1 MRFSSAIKTVAIGFA
16 LYASGGAALA
26 QGGRNAE
33 EMKKAEAA
41 ARAEQNAKTLGADPA
56 AKLPPATVPAD
67 PQNIWDLDL
76 SSGGRVRIQLR
87 PDIAPNH
94 VERIKQLTRQGFY
107 NGLKFHRVI
116 PGFMAQGGDPKGD
129 GTGGS
134 TLPDLTAEF
143 NPMPHLRGTVSM
155 ARAQDDNSANSQFFI
170 VLLPRMQL
178 DKKYT
183 VFGRVI
189 DGMQYVDA
197 IAPGEPPADPTLIL
211 QASIDSDGK
220 PPVTA
225 LPTPPRLPTAIA
237 LPPSTSAPS
246 TEAPASPAPAPVKKP
261 VRAKK
266 K

>member
-1 MRFSSAIKTVAIGFA
+1 MRFTCALKTVAIGFA
-16 LYASGGAALA
+16 LTASGLAMA
-26 QGGRNAE
+26 QGGGGGGGQDL
-33 EMKKAEAA
+33 KKAETAA
-41 ARAEQNAKTLGADPA
+41 KAEQNAKLLGTDLTP
-56 AKLPPATVPAD
+56 KLPPAVVPAD

-87 PDIAPNH
+87 PDIAPAH
-94 VERIKQLTRQGFY
+94 VERIKELTRQGFY

-134 TLPDLTAEF
+134 TQPDLKAEF

-155 ARAQDDNSANSQFFI
+155 ARAQGEDSANSQFFI

-189 DGMQYVDA
+189 EGMNYVDA
-197 IAPGEPPADPTLIL
+197 IAQGEPPANPTVIL
-211 QASIDSDGK
+211 QASIDSEGK
-220 PPVTA
+220 PPVVA
-225 LPTPPRLPTAIA
+225 PPQAA
-237 LPPSTSAPS
+237 
-246 TEAPASPAPAPVKKP
+246 APAPSIIDVPVAVKKP
-261 VRAKK
+261 AVKKAAPKK
-266 K
+266 KPVG

>member
-1 MRFSSAIKTVAIGFA
+1 MR
-16 LYASGGAALA
+16 
-26 QGGRNAE
+26 RAE
-33 EMKKAEAA
+33 TA
-41 ARAEQNAKTLGADPA
+41 ARAQENAKSLEGSDTPQ
-56 AKLPPATVPAD
+56 LPPATVPVD
-67 PQNIWDLDL
+67 PQNVWDLDL
-76 SSGGRVRIQLR
+76 SSGGRVRVQLR

-94 VERIKQLTRQGFY
+94 VERIKTLTREGFY

-134 TLPDLTAEF
+134 PLPDLKAEF

-155 ARAQDDNSANSQFFI
+155 ARAQSEDSANSQFFI

-189 DGMQYVDA
+189 EGMQYVDA
-197 IAPGEPPADPTLIL
+197 IAQGEPPANPTVIL
-211 QASIDSDGK
+211 QASIESDGK

-225 LPTPPRLPTAIA
+225 PVAPAAPAAPDALPSGALTPPAQ
-237 LPPSTSAPS
+237 
-246 TEAPASPAPAPVKKP
+246 
-261 VRAKK
+261 
-266 K
+266 

>member
-26 QGGRNAE
+26 QGGGGNAQ
-33 EMKKAEAA
+33 EMKKAEASM
-41 ARAEQNAKTLGADPA
+41 RAEQNAKTLGMDPA
-56 AKLPPATVPAD
+56 AKLPSATAPAD

-197 IAPGEPPADPTLIL
+197 IAPGEPPANPTLIL
-211 QASIDSDGK
+211 QASIESDGK

-225 LPTPPRLPTAIA
+225 LPTPP
-237 LPPSTSAPS
+237 APS
-246 TEAPASPAPAPVKKP
+246 IVAPAAAGP
-261 VRAKK
+261 AKK
-266 K
+266 AVSGKRK

>member
-1 MRFSSAIKTVAIGFA
+1 MRFTSAIKTVAIGFA
-16 LYASGGAALA
+16 LYASSGAALA
-26 QGGRNAE
+26 QAGQGADAT
-33 EMKKAEAA
+33 KKAEAA
-41 ARAEQNAKTLGADPA
+41 ARAEQNAKTIGQDVAV
-56 AKLPPATVPAD
+56 KLPPATVSAD
-67 PQNIWDLDL
+67 PENIWDLDL

-134 TLPDLTAEF
+134 TLPDIAAEF

-155 ARAQDDNSANSQFFI
+155 ARAQEENSANSQFFI

-197 IAPGEPPADPTLIL
+197 ITPGEPPANPSVIW
-211 QASIDSDGK
+211 QASIESDGT
-220 PPVTA
+220 PPMTA
-225 LPTPPRLPTAIA
+225 LPTPPV
-237 LPPSTSAPS
+237 PPVATPAVA
-246 TEAPASPAPAPVKKP
+246 APAGKKA
-261 VRAKK
+261 AKRN
-266 K
+266 

>member
-1 MRFSSAIKTVAIGFA
+1 MRFSSALKTVAISFA
-16 LYASGGAALA
+16 LTASGLALA
-26 QGGRNAE
+26 QGGGAPGGGGGGVDA
-33 EMKKAEAA
+33 KKAEAA
-41 ARAEQNAKTLGADPA
+41 ARAEQNAKSLNSDLTP
-56 AKLPPATVPAD
+56 KLPPATVPAD

-87 PDIAPNH
+87 PDIAPAH
-94 VERIKQLTRQGFY
+94 VERIKELTRQGFY

-134 TLPDLTAEF
+134 TMPDLKAEF

-155 ARAQDDNSANSQFFI
+155 ARAQGEDSANSQFFI

-189 DGMQYVDA
+189 DGIQYVDA
-197 IAPGEPPADPTLIL
+197 IAQGEPPANPTVIL
-211 QASIDSDGK
+211 QASMDSDGK
-220 PPVTA
+220 PPVVA
-225 LPTPPRLPTAIA
+225 PPMA
-237 LPPSTSAPS
+237 
-246 TEAPASPAPAPVKKP
+246 APAPSIVDKPVAARPAVKKAAP
-261 VRAKK
+261 AKK
-266 K
+266 

>member
-1 MRFSSAIKTVAIGFA
+1 MRFTCALKTMAIGFA
-16 LYASGGAALA
+16 LTASGVAYA
-26 QGGRNAE
+26 QGGGGGGNGE
-33 EMKKAEAA
+33 DLKKAETA
-41 ARAEQNAKTLGADPA
+41 ARAQENAKSLEGSTAP
-56 AKLPPATVPAD
+56 KLPPATVPVE
-67 PQNIWDLDL
+67 PENVWDLDL

-94 VERIKQLTRQGFY
+94 VERIKTLTRQGFY

-134 TLPDLTAEF
+134 QLPDLKAEF

-155 ARAQDDNSANSQFFI
+155 ARAQSEDSANSQFFI
-170 VLLPRMQL
+170 LFLPRMQL

-189 DGMQYVDA
+189 EGMQYVDA
-197 IAPGEPPADPTLIL
+197 IAQGEPPANPTVIL
-211 QASIDSDGK
+211 QASIESDGK

-225 LPTPPRLPTAIA
+225 PVAPAAPAAPDALPSGALTPPAQ
-237 LPPSTSAPS
+237 
-246 TEAPASPAPAPVKKP
+246 
-261 VRAKK
+261 
-266 K
+266 

>member
-1 MRFSSAIKTVAIGFA
+1 MRFSSAFKTVAITLS
-16 LYASGGAALA
+16 LYACSGAALA
-26 QGGRNAE
+26 QGGRGNAE
-33 EMKKAEAA
+33 ETKKAEAA
-41 ARAEQNAKTLGADPA
+41 ARAEQQAKQLGLDPA
-56 AKLPPATVPAD
+56 AKLPPAVVPVD
-67 PQNIWDLDL
+67 PQNVWDLDL

-87 PDIAPNH
+87 PDIAPTH
-94 VERIKQLTRQGFY
+94 VERIKELTRQGFY

-134 TLPDLTAEF
+134 TLPDLKAEF

-155 ARAQDDNSANSQFFI
+155 ARAQSDDSANSQFFI
-170 VLLPRMQL
+170 VSLPRMQL

-189 DGMQYVDA
+189 EGMQYVDA
-197 IAPGEPPADPTLIL
+197 IAQGEPPANPTVIL
-211 QASIDSDGK
+211 QASIESDGK

-225 LPTPPRLPTAIA
+225 LPTPPRLPTAIV
-237 LPPSTSAPS
+237 LPPSTSAP
-246 TEAPASPAPAPVKKP
+246 AQPPV
-261 VRAKK
+261 VAKK

>member
-1 MRFSSAIKTVAIGFA
+1 MRFNSALKTMAITLAFT
-16 LYASGGAALA
+16 ASGIAYA
-26 QGGRNAE
+26 QGGGGRGE

-41 ARAEQNAKTLGADPA
+41 QRAQDTAKVLENDLVP
-56 AKLPPATVPAD
+56 KLPPATVPID
-67 PQNIWDLDL
+67 PQNVWDLDL

-94 VERIKQLTRQGFY
+94 VERIKTLTRQGFY

-134 TLPDLTAEF
+134 QLPDLKAEF
-143 NPMPHLRGTVSM
+143 NPMPHVRGTLSM
-155 ARAQDDNSANSQFFI
+155 ARAQSPDSANSQFFI

-183 VFGRVI
+183 VLGRVI

-197 IAPGEPPADPTLIL
+197 IHEGEPPADPTVIL
-211 QASIDSDGK
+211 QASIESDGK

-225 LPTPPRLPTAIA
+225 PP
-237 LPPSTSAPS
+237 PPPSAPS
-246 TEAPASPAPAPVKKP
+246 IIDMPAAKKPAAKKPAAKAPAPKK
-261 VRAKK
+261 
-266 K
+266 

>member
-1 MRFSSAIKTVAIGFA
+1 MRFTRALKTVAIGLA
-16 LYASGGAALA
+16 LTASGAAFA
-26 QGGRNAE
+26 QGGGRGQAE
-33 EMKKAEAA
+33 EMKKAETAA
-41 ARAEQNAKTLGADPA
+41 KAQENLKTLGGDIAP
-56 AKLPPATVPAD
+56 KLPPATVPAD

-87 PDIAPNH
+87 PDIAPGH
-94 VERIKQLTRQGFY
+94 VERIKELTRQGFY

-134 TLPDLTAEF
+134 QLPDLKAEF

-155 ARAQDDNSANSQFFI
+155 ARAQSEDSANSQFFI

-189 DGMQYVDA
+189 EGMQYVDA
-197 IAPGEPPADPTLIL
+197 IAQGEPPANPTVIL
-211 QASIDSDGK
+211 QASIESDGK

-225 LPTPPRLPTAIA
+225 APP
-237 LPPSTSAPS
+237 
-246 TEAPASPAPAPVKKP
+246 PAAPAPSIIDTPAAPKPAAAKKP
-261 VRAKK
+261 APRKK
-266 K
+266 

>member
-1 MRFSSAIKTVAIGFA
+1 MRFTSALKTVAIGLA
-16 LYASGGAALA
+16 LSASCGVALA
-26 QGGRNAE
+26 QGGRGNAE

-41 ARAEQNAKTLGADPA
+41 MRAEQNAKALGSDPA
-56 AKLPPATVPAD
+56 TKLPPATVPAD

-87 PDIAPNH
+87 PDIAPGH
-94 VERIKQLTRQGFY
+94 VERIKELTRQGFY

-134 TLPDLTAEF
+134 PLPDLTAEF

-155 ARAQDDNSANSQFFI
+155 ARAQDENSANSQFFI

-189 DGMQYVDA
+189 EGMQYVDA
-197 IAPGEPPADPTLIL
+197 IAPGEPPANPTVIL
-211 QASIDSDGK
+211 QASIESDGK

-225 LPTPPRLPTAIA
+225 LPTPP
-237 LPPSTSAPS
+237 APS
-246 TEAPASPAPAPVKKP
+246 IVVPATKP
-261 VRAKK
+261 LAAKK
-266 K
+266 KQ

>member
-1 MRFSSAIKTVAIGFA
+1 MRFNTALKTVAIAFA
-16 LYASGGAALA
+16 LHASAGAALA
-26 QGGRNAE
+26 QGGGNAE
-33 EMKKAEAA
+33 QVKKAEAA
-41 ARAEQNAKTLGADPA
+41 ARAEQTAKQLGQDPA
-56 AKLPPATVPAD
+56 VKLPPATVPVD
-67 PQNIWDLDL
+67 PQNVWDLDL

-94 VERIKQLTRQGFY
+94 VERIKELTRQGFY

-134 TLPDLTAEF
+134 QLPDLTAEF

-155 ARAQDDNSANSQFFI
+155 ARAQEENSANSQFFI

-178 DKKYT
+178 DKRYT

-189 DGMQYVDA
+189 EGMQYVDA
-197 IAPGEPPADPTLIL
+197 IEQGEPPANPTLIL
-211 QASIDSDGK
+211 QASIESDGK

-225 LPTPPRLPTAIA
+225 LPTPPAPVPSILP
-237 LPPSTSAPS
+237 SAP
-246 TEAPASPAPAPVKKP
+246 
-261 VRAKK
+261 AKK
-266 K
+266 KK

>member
-1 MRFSSAIKTVAIGFA
+1 MRFTSALKTVAIGFA
-16 LYASGGAALA
+16 LYASSGAALT

-33 EMKKAEAA
+33 EMKKEEAA
-41 ARAEQNAKTLGADPA
+41 VRAEQAAKQLGLDPA
-56 AKLPPATVPAD
+56 SKLPPATVPAD

-87 PDIAPNH
+87 SDIAPQH
-94 VERIKQLTRQGFY
+94 VERIKELTRQGFY

-134 TLPDLTAEF
+134 TLPDLKAEF

-155 ARAQDDNSANSQFFI
+155 ARAQSEDSANSQFFI
-170 VLLPRMQL
+170 VFLPRMQL

-197 IAPGEPPADPTLIL
+197 IAQGEPPANPTIIL
-211 QASIDSDGK
+211 QASIESDGK

-225 LPTPPRLPTAIA
+225 LPTPPA
-237 LPPSTSAPS
+237 PPAPS
-246 TEAPASPAPAPVKKP
+246 IIAPPVKKLAP
-261 VRAKK
+261 AKK
-266 K
+266 PVAPKKK

>member
-1 MRFSSAIKTVAIGFA
+1 MRFNSALKMMAIGLA
-16 LYASGGAALA
+16 LTTSGVALA
-26 QGGRNAE
+26 QGGGGAGRAE

-41 ARAEQNAKTLGADPA
+41 QRAQDNAKQLEQ
-56 AKLPPATVPAD
+56 ATVPTLPSATVPVD
-67 PQNIWDLDL
+67 PQNVWDLDL

-134 TLPDLTAEF
+134 QLPDIKAEF
-143 NPMPHLRGTVSM
+143 NQMPHLRGTLSM
-155 ARAQDDNSANSQFFI
+155 ARAQSPDSANSQFFI

-183 VFGRVI
+183 VLGRVI
-189 DGMQYVDA
+189 EGMQYVDA
-197 IAPGEPPADPTLIL
+197 IHEGEPPADPTVIL
-211 QASIDSDGK
+211 QASIESDGK
-220 PPVTA
+220 APVTA
-225 LPTPPRLPTAIA
+225 APP
-237 LPPSTSAPS
+237 PPSAPAPSIIDTPATKKSAAGKSAPS
-246 TEAPASPAPAPVKKP
+246 RKK
-261 VRAKK
+261 
-266 K
+266 

>member
-1 MRFSSAIKTVAIGFA
+1 MRLNCAFKTVAIGFA
-16 LYASGGAALA
+16 LSVSGVAFA
-26 QGGRNAE
+26 QGGGGKAE
-33 EMKKAEAA
+33 ELKKAEAA
-41 ARAEQNAKTLGADPA
+41 ARAQENVKSLGTDPA
-56 AKLPPATVPAD
+56 LKLPPATVPAD
-67 PQNIWDLDL
+67 PENIWDLDL

-94 VERIKQLTRQGFY
+94 VERIKTLTRQGFY

-134 TLPDLTAEF
+134 SLPDLPAEF

-155 ARAQDDNSANSQFFI
+155 ARAQSDDSANSQFFI
-170 VLLPRMQL
+170 LFLPRMQL

-189 DGMQYVDA
+189 EGMQYVDA
-197 IAPGEPPADPTLIL
+197 IAQGEPPANPTVIL
-211 QASIDSDGK
+211 QASVESDGK

-225 LPTPPRLPTAIA
+225 PL
-237 LPPSTSAPS
+237 PST
-246 TEAPASPAPAPVKKP
+246 APAAPAILPSGP
-261 VRAKK
+261 LSPTGE
-266 K
+266 

>member
-1 MRFSSAIKTVAIGFA
+1 MRFTRAFTTAAIGFA
-16 LYASGGAALA
+16 LFASSGAALA
-26 QGGRNAE
+26 QGGKGDAMKKEQSAVRAE
-33 EMKKAEAA
+33 ETAKA
-41 ARAEQNAKTLGADPA
+41 LGLEVV
-56 AKLPPATVPAD
+56 KLPPAVVPVD
-67 PQNIWDLDL
+67 PQNVWDLDL

-87 PDIAPNH
+87 PDIAPAH
-94 VERIKQLTRQGFY
+94 VERIKELTRQGFY

-134 TLPDLTAEF
+134 TLPDLKAEF

-155 ARAQDDNSANSQFFI
+155 ARAQSDDSANSQFFI

-189 DGMQYVDA
+189 DGIQYVDA
-197 IAPGEPPADPTLIL
+197 IAQGEPPANPTVIL

-220 PPVTA
+220 PPVV
-225 LPTPPRLPTAIA
+225 
-237 LPPSTSAPS
+237 API
-246 TEAPASPAPAPVKKP
+246 APAAPEPSIVAPAKPKAVSKKP
-261 VRAKK
+261 SPAKK

>member
-1 MRFSSAIKTVAIGFA
+1 MRFSSAFKTVAITVA
-16 LYASGGAALA
+16 LYASGGVALA
-26 QGGRNAE
+26 QGGGGGNAE
-33 EMKKAEAA
+33 AMKKAEAA
-41 ARAEQNAKTLGADPA
+41 ARAEQNAKSLGQDPA
-56 AKLPPATVPAD
+56 AKLPPATVPVD
-67 PQNIWDLDL
+67 PQNVWDLDL

-94 VERIKQLTRQGFY
+94 VERVKQLTRQGFY

-134 TLPDLTAEF
+134 SLPDLQAEF

-155 ARAQDDNSANSQFFI
+155 ARAQDENSANSQFFI
-170 VLLPRMQL
+170 IFLPRMQL

-189 DGMQYVDA
+189 EGMQYVDA
-197 IAPGEPPADPTLIL
+197 ITPGEPPVNPTTIL
-211 QASIDSDGK
+211 QASIESGGK

-225 LPTPPRLPTAIA
+225 LPTPP
-237 LPPSTSAPS
+237 APS
-246 TEAPASPAPAPVKKP
+246 IVAPAPAPAKKAA
-261 VRAKK
+261 AKK

>member
-1 MRFSSAIKTVAIGFA
+1 MRLTSALKTLAITFA
-16 LYASGGAALA
+16 LSASGVALA
-26 QGGRNAE
+26 QGGGGGNGE

-41 ARAEQNAKTLGADPA
+41 VRAQDNAKSLGTDLTP
-56 AKLPPATVPAD
+56 KLPPATVPAD

-94 VERIKQLTRQGFY
+94 VERIKELTRQGFY

-134 TLPDLTAEF
+134 TLPDLKAEF
-143 NPMPHLRGTVSM
+143 NPMPHLRGTLSM
-155 ARAQDDNSANSQFFI
+155 ARAQGEDSANSQFFI

-189 DGMQYVDA
+189 EGIQYVDA
-197 IAPGEPPADPTLIL
+197 IHQGEPPADPTVIL
-211 QASIDSDGK
+211 QASIESDGK

-225 LPTPPRLPTAIA
+225 APP
-237 LPPSTSAPS
+237 PP
-246 TEAPASPAPAPVKKP
+246 PAPPVSIIDTPAPKKVAP
-261 VRAKK
+261 KK